1 MKYSHKPTET
11 AGRFEEERRMDNE
24 ERDIVRKFRQLCRMT
39 DEYFNNMSAQE
50 RDRMMQTHLAQA
62 RGPVRNGD
70 LLRQAADAIAL
81 MRASLDQAEGTQ

>member
-1 MKYSHKPTET
+1 MKPPHKPSEKS
-11 AGRFEEERRMDNE
+11 GRFEEEPRMNDE

-39 DEYFNNMSAQE
+39 DEYFNNMSPQD
-50 RDRMMQTHLAQA
+50 RDRMMQVHLAQA

-81 MRASLDQAEGTQ
+81 MRASVDRAGGAQ